1 MGDTDNSIIDTSFAT
16 QGRRCWFD
24 ANRSCADIMDVVRRP
39 EHDSMR
45 GDEFYELI
53 CSVHHERTCSTVW
66 ERSASRVLLESIMNT
81 NSFPPPRR
89 FKSPHADVTTPLS
102 RRCVETFGLKNTM
115 FSNRNR
121 CELSPRRPPPTREL
135 STIWFE
141 RTDKHA
147 AVRRCSSDNR

>member
-102 RRCVETFGLKNTM
+102 RRCVDTFGLHHG
-115 FSNRNR
+115 RHA
-121 CELSPRRPPPTREL
+121 PTKAVPARQE
-135 STIWFE
+135 
-141 RTDKHA
+141 TDRGSYPTHPAIK
-147 AVRRCSSDNR
+147 C